1 MITESS
7 FSGSLSQRIRR
18 RYFYSPMASLF
29 TVVVSAVIAFIVGKL
44 VLWGLVNA
52 VWTPDVQACGQ
63 SSGACWGFVA
73 EKWRLIIFGRY
84 PYHLQW
90 RAAAATGIVL
100 AMLVVSSFPFMWRKP
115 YLRTLGMLWSAAVVF
130 FFILMLGGVFG
141 LESISTDMWGGLPLT
156 NNQAPSIYSIL
167 VFNKVFK
174 LFAATWMA

>member
-1 MITESS
+1 MQFALALAQDFGFVAREIDD
-7 FSGSLSQRIRR
+7 RR
-18 RYFYSPMASLF
+18 RHIVADAA
-29 TVVVSAVIAFIVGKL
+29 VDHQRHVAAVIAFIVGKL

-52 VWTPDVQACGQ
+52 VLTPDVQACGQ

-115 YLRTLGMLWSAAVVF
+115 YLRTLGMLWSAAVVVF

-156 NNQAPSIYSIL
+156 IVLTL
-167 VFNKVFK
+167 VGTPTIIMKHF
-174 LFAATWMA
+174 

>member
-100 AMLVVSSFPFMWRKP
+100 AMLVVSSFPFMWRP
-115 YLRTLGMLWSAAVVF
+115 ICARSACS
-130 FFILMLGGVFG
+130 G
-141 LESISTDMWGGLPLT
+141 
-156 NNQAPSIYSIL
+156 APPSSSSS
-167 VFNKVFK
+167 F
-174 LFAATWMA
+174 

>member
-130 FFILMLGGVFG
+130 FFRPEKDTALAETLSLGFAAGIMIAASVWSLIIPG
-141 LESISTDMWGGLPLT
+141 LEMAEKNGSIP
-156 NNQAPSIYSIL
+156 
-167 VFNKVFK
+167 
-174 LFAATWMA
+174 

>member
-63 SSGACWGFVA
+63 SSGALSSSDAIRTTFSGV
-73 EKWRLIIFGRY
+73 
-84 PYHLQW
+84 PPLQ
-90 RAAAATGIVL
+90 RGL
-100 AMLVVSSFPFMWRKP
+100 CLPC
-115 YLRTLGMLWSAAVVF
+115 LW
-130 FFILMLGGVFG
+130 
-141 LESISTDMWGGLPLT
+141 
-156 NNQAPSIYSIL
+156 
-167 VFNKVFK
+167 
-174 LFAATWMA
+174 